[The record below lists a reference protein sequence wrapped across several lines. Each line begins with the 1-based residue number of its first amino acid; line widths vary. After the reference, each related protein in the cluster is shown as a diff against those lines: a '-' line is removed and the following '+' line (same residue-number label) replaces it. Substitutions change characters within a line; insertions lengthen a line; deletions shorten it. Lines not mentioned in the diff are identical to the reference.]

1 METIFRCL
9 QEAFQLQNILIITGG
24 TILGIICGA
33 IPGLTATMSI
43 ALILPITYVLP
54 ADLGMA
60 AILGVFVGATYGG
73 SISSILINI
82 PGTPASMMTG
92 MDGYPMAQKG
102 EAGTALGIATISSFI
117 GGVLSGLVLI
127 FVAPKLGSVALEFG
141 PAEYFAVGVF
151 SLSLIAGIVGK
162 NIYKGLA
169 AGLIGVCFNLAGSDP
184 VTGVAR
190 YAFGNVSMTGGLT
203 LVPMLV

>member
-92 MDGYPMAQKG
+92 MDGYPMA
-102 EAGTALGIATISSFI
+102 
-117 GGVLSGLVLI
+117 
-127 FVAPKLGSVALEFG
+127 
-141 PAEYFAVGVF
+141 
-151 SLSLIAGIVGK
+151 
-162 NIYKGLA
+162 
-169 AGLIGVCFNLAGSDP
+169 
-184 VTGVAR
+184 
-190 YAFGNVSMTGGLT
+190 
-203 LVPMLV
+203 